1 MIQGFVKIVTQKIS
15 SKTGQQKQKSNSFI
29 VKTAKKRFLD
39 FYSYQAYKK
48 NINSKIIQFTK
59 EGLGIRSTA
68 RILKISVTTLL
79 KRILLIAK
87 NIKQPMIPVG
97 KEYELDEM
105 RLFIGTKSNLQWLV
119 YAIDK
124 KSKMIL
130 GFYIGKRTNKTL
142 KTVIKT
148 LTHSKPAK
156 IFTDKLRNYQYLIP
170 KEIHHTK
177 RCSHQHCG
185 KFVF

>member
-1 MIQGFVKIVTQKIS
+1 M
-15 SKTGQQKQKSNSFI
+15 
-29 VKTAKKRFLD
+29 
-39 FYSYQAYKK
+39 KK